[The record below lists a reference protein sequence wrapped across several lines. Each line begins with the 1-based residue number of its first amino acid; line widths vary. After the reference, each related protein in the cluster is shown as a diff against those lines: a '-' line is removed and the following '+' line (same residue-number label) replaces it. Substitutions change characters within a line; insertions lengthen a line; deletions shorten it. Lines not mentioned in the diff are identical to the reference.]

1 MKKVIA
7 EFSFGCRGTL
17 AVRDNGD
24 TIISHI
30 RPASDKAKASPESVA
45 TAISELSQRYGNPD
59 ILVLFSPADAVVDIC
74 PHHDNPVTGK
84 LADTI
89 ADMAAGHLGGALL
102 DVECSDDDDG
112 ITVFVSRDK
121 WNTPFVSIDFSL
133 PAEKSARL
141 QDVSKVLA
149 QWL

>member
-30 RPASDKAKASPESVA
+30 RPASDKAKVTPEAVA

-59 ILVLFSPADAVVDIC
+59 ILVIFNPADAVVDIC

-102 DVECSDDDDG
+102 HIDCTDEDG

-133 PAEKSARL
+133 PAEKSACL